1 MTKAM
6 RRMVSG
12 AGGVGTL
19 LGLMSVV
26 VGSLTLLG
34 VKQHGY
40 LVLGWL
46 VAYNVAL
53 GVPSV
58 FVGGGILKRCWW
70 SPKAA
75 VAIFTSHFAVLGVV
89 VALWAT
95 SSAASESMRAM
106 VFRSVLWAGIAVVAW
121 KGIGT
126 KTRQPEPARAV
137 GPF

>member
-1 MTKAM
+1 MTKTM
-6 RRMVSG
+6 KRMVSG

-34 VKQHGY
+34 VKEHGY

-53 GVPSV
+53 GVLSV
-58 FVGGGILKRCWW
+58 VVGGGILKRCWW

-75 VAIFTSHFAVLGVV
+75 AAIFTSHFAVLGVV
-89 VALWAT
+89 IALWA
-95 SSAASESMRAM
+95 SSAAAPESVRSM
-106 VFRSVLWAGIAVVAW
+106 VFRSVLWAVIAVVVW

-126 KTRQPEPARAV
+126 KTREPEPA
-137 GPF
+137 